1 MIRNSDLIIA
11 KTMKDIIAGLN
22 KILQNKHKNSFK
34 RITAFSISRSQYIIK
49 SEKQPSALVKKQES
63 SSVSYINT
71 LYTYPEK
78 YKQQIQT
85 THTGLIV
92 LMREKDKTN
101 NPPPNNLNSFHSFSS
116 SIIAVPKRLV
126 ASARF
131 YLDIKCKIKYLQ
143 MKCKRLYLIF
153 RK

>member
-34 RITAFSISRSQYIIK
+34 RITAFSISQSQYIIK

-71 LYTYPEK
+71 IYTYPEK
-78 YKQQIQT
+78 YKQQI
-85 THTGLIV
+85 
-92 LMREKDKTN
+92 
-101 NPPPNNLNSFHSFSS
+101 
-116 SIIAVPKRLV
+116 
-126 ASARF
+126 
-131 YLDIKCKIKYLQ
+131 
-143 MKCKRLYLIF
+143 
-153 RK
+153 